1 MSLVHLAKI
10 NNIFFQLSAEV
21 MKSLDIL
28 KNQTNVFYTTC
39 LNIFLVRLSWKH
51 NTFFNCTKK
60 LKSVTIEHN
69 QTLIDLSENIKQ
81 FSTLQK
87 HLSLSPMDT
96 IKHMHFTL
104 YVYICS
110 VHLSEK
116 ITQFSNLKTY
126 LSMSRWKICTLCCMF
141 TYL

>member
-21 MKSLDIL
+21 MKSLD
-28 KNQTNVFYTTC
+28 
-39 LNIFLVRLSWKH
+39 FL
-51 NTFFNCTKK
+51 K
-60 LKSVTIEHN
+60 LKAVTIAHN
-69 QTLIDLSENIKQ
+69 QTLVDSSENIKQ

-96 IKHMHFTL
+96 IKDMHLML

-110 VHLSEK
+110 VCLSEK
-116 ITQFSNLKTY
+116 ITQFSTLKTY
-126 LSMSRWKICTLCCMF
+126 LSLSR
-141 TYL
+141 